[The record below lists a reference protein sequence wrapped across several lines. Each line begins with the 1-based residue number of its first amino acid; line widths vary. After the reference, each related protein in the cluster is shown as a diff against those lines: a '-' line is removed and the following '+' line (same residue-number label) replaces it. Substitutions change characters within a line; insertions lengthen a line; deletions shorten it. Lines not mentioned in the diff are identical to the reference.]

1 MQISNIEKDIDF
13 KFSNPKEIK
22 YERKFPD
29 NKGVFYYP
37 LTKNFISIEEEKKF
51 NHYYGEDN
59 VDRVSKID
67 KLNKKD
73 PYLQDDI
80 ITNLIFLFLIC
91 SKSHENELL
100 KSIKNT
106 FQIKNFKGNDI
117 KKRIKI
123 LYDRYHGF
131 VDIGKSEFWYM
142 SCKMHEMKNILTLFQ
157 NNKQI
162 YCNIDNIYDCS
173 LHSNNDPNFDN
184 PSCYNEINYL
194 KSYKKLLEYTIDYLY
209 GVNSNDNINHNN
221 ENNMII
227 ENSNLNENENNNDES
242 YAISLNKSEEKKNK
256 EVENNNIVNNNINN
270 ENINNNNDLI
280 SNASSKIQSINNSKE
295 NEEINNEIILE
306 NKDGS
311 SKVINLIVKKEEEE
325 NQNNINNN
333 NSNTLKNTIIDLILD
348 FNQTLKNIKCPNSIV
363 SQIKK

>member
-1 MQISNIEKDIDF
+1 MDKTIRAFYGPIKEENILKIINLGIKQSKTVINFILNNIFLQIIESNEKVLEEQKKSEEMKISNIEKDIDF

-142 SCKMHEMKNILTLFQ
+142 SCKMHELKNILTLFQ

-173 LHSNNDPNFDN
+173 LH
-184 PSCYNEINYL
+184 
-194 KSYKKLLEYTIDYLY
+194 
-209 GVNSNDNINHNN
+209 
-221 ENNMII
+221 
-227 ENSNLNENENNNDES
+227 
-242 YAISLNKSEEKKNK
+242 
-256 EVENNNIVNNNINN
+256 
-270 ENINNNNDLI
+270 
-280 SNASSKIQSINNSKE
+280 
-295 NEEINNEIILE
+295 
-306 NKDGS
+306 
-311 SKVINLIVKKEEEE
+311 
-325 NQNNINNN
+325 
-333 NSNTLKNTIIDLILD
+333 
-348 FNQTLKNIKCPNSIV
+348 
-363 SQIKK
+363 